1 MKKCLATIL
10 AVLYFMTST
19 GATIHMHYCM
29 GKMVS
34 WALWHK
40 HDKKDDCKNCSMAKK
55 KGCCED
61 KHQTIEIEGKYNFQ
75 AATFSPLK
83 IAIDLPQYDWN
94 NYALIVYSHSII
106 NYPLTNSPP
115 GTGKVPLYIS
125 HCVYRI

>member
-61 KHQTIEIEGKYNFQ
+61 KHQTIEIESKYV
-75 AATFSPLK
+75 L
-83 IAIDLPQYDWN
+83 L
-94 NYALIVYSHSII
+94 SI
-106 NYPLTNSPP
+106 
-115 GTGKVPLYIS
+115 
-125 HCVYRI
+125 